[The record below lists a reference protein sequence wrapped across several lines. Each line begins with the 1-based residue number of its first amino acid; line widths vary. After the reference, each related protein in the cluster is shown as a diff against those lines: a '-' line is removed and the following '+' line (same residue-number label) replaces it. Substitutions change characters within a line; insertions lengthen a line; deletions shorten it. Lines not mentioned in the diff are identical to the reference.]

1 MALKITI
8 LVMIL
13 TTTISSI
20 NVPETVQN
28 TVYVL
33 SQLIFMTISWDRFHN
48 LLVYRIWNWGLI
60 RFSVLSL
67 KTTQS
72 LETRSPTTKS
82 LVFFMTPSASRILFS
97 FPKFGAF
104 CVHILFVCSIAGECQ
119 EFGLWTHIDL
129 TSNSYSTLLIAVS
142 FGRITNSPSLI
153 SLNSLGFLSSSIS
166 KNSNVNHVFIASMKW
181 NNAWWPNSIMSG
193 N

>member
-8 LVMIL
+8 LVIIL

-28 TVYVL
+28 TLYVL
-33 SQLIFMTISWDRFHN
+33 SQLIFMTVSWDRFHN

-82 LVFFMTPSASRILFS
+82 LVFFYDPFCFQNTVFFPQVWSILCPYLICLQYCRTVPRIWAL
-97 FPKFGAF
+97 
-104 CVHILFVCSIAGECQ
+104 
-119 EFGLWTHIDL
+119 D
-129 TSNSYSTLLIAVS
+129 SYR
-142 FGRITNSPSLI
+142 FD
-153 SLNSLGFLSSSIS
+153 F
-166 KNSNVNHVFIASMKW
+166 
-181 NNAWWPNSIMSG
+181 
-193 N
+193 